1 MSSLRWTAKDTWT
14 LAVRDLLH
22 WRYEPARIA
31 WTLAFPVMS
40 ILLFGYVFGSAI
52 VVPGASSDDYRE
64 YLMPGL
70 FVMSAAFGISESLFG
85 IAMDSERGIT
95 SRLRAMPMSRAAILG
110 GGCVAAMIN
119 AVITFAVMIAMGLA
133 VGWSWHEG
141 LAKAGAAVLLL
152 LLLRFAVLWIG
163 IWIGLAITSI
173 ESAGN
178 ISGLLFPFTMI
189 SSVFVS
195 PSQMPD
201 WLGTIA
207 AWNPLS
213 STVNA
218 TRELFGNGDPVGT
231 SWIET
236 HAILMA
242 VVWPLVIVA
251 VFAPLAIRRYQKMSK

>member
-1 MSSLRWTAKDTWT
+1 VSALRWAVKDTWT

-31 WTLAFPVMS
+31 WSLAFPVMS
-40 ILLFGYVFGSAI
+40 ILLFGFVFGSAI
-52 VVPGASSDDYRE
+52 VVPGGAGDYRE

-70 FVMSAAFGISESLFG
+70 FVMAAAFGISESLFG

-95 SRLRAMPMSRAAILG
+95 NRFRAMPMSRAAILG

-119 AVITFAVMIAMGLA
+119 AVINFVVMIGMGLV
-133 VGWSWHEG
+133 VGWSWHDG
-141 LAKAGAAVLLL
+141 VGNALLAVGLL

-189 SSVFVS
+189 SAIFVS

-213 STVNA
+213 STVVA
-218 TRELFGNGDPVGT
+218 ARELFGNGDPVGT
-231 SWIET
+231 SWIEQ
-236 HAILMA
+236 HATLMA
-242 VVWPLVIVA
+242 VVWPLVLIA
-251 VFAPLAIRRYQKMSK
+251 IFAPLAIRRYQRMSR